1 MNNQMD
7 DKLKELFRVSRPEL
21 DELEPSSH
29 NFHLI
34 MSRLEKTK
42 QKAKVYQLYRMTAM
56 VGAAAI
62 MGIIFYVVFSS
73 PEEKGVKQTV
83 VLGKP
88 ELNQENE
95 TSVVDLPSSQEI
107 MPSDET
113 TAKFQVKAK
122 DKNST
127 TGNQF
132 ETIGS
137 PAARISALYSLDNH
151 VEVKKKV
158 IEVLFRVLNNDPNT
172 NVRMAALDVLAGM
185 VKHPLIR
192 EKLLKSLP
200 EQDDLIIQLELI
212 QVVAR
217 FEKKEASDVLK
228 QFVEAPGTD
237 EKVREQA
244 RYIYTAYNN

>member
-7 DKLKELFRVSRPEL
+7 DKLKELFRVSRLEL
-21 DELEPSSH
+21 DEVEPASH
-29 NFHLI
+29 NFHQIL
-34 MSRLEKTK
+34 SRLEKAK

-56 VGAAAI
+56 VAAAAI
-62 MGIIFYVVFSS
+62 VGIIFYVVFSG
-73 PEEKGVKQTV
+73 PEEISAKQTL
-83 VLGKP
+83 VLEKS
-88 ELNQENE
+88 EANQENE
-95 TSVVDLPSSQEI
+95 TSDIDVPSSQENTPVNQNTVDVNI
-107 MPSDET
+107 KSQNKT
-113 TAKFQVKAK
+113 IIA
-122 DKNST
+122 NY
-127 TGNQF
+127 QF

-137 PAARISALYSLDNH
+137 PAAKISALYSLDNH
-151 VEVKKKV
+151 VERKKKV
-158 IEVLFRVLNNDPNT
+158 IEGLFRVLNNDPNT
-172 NVRMAALDVLAGM
+172 NVRMAALDILAGM

-192 EKLLKSLP
+192 ENLLKSLP

-217 FEKKEASDVLK
+217 FENKEASDVLK